1 MESNNSLNER
11 NHQTINLDTS
21 YQTALSLGEND
32 ETIWLAISSSMY
44 ILYFQYDLTNFSLIG
59 NKYISSET
67 ISNNGLKM
75 EVSEGIV

>member
-1 MESNNSLNER
+1 MESNNSLNEL